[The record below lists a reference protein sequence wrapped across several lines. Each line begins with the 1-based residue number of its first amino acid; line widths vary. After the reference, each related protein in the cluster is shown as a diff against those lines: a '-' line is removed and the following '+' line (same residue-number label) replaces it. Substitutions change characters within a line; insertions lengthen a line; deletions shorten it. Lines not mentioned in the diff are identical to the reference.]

1 MLKWCQKRETCSLHT
16 ILSLQINA
24 QIGASNLIDP
34 EIGEVGVKGKGVCT
48 HPLPLNFRKI
58 GTNLMKHRKKIRR
71 KVKENLLY
79 KTCMIFKFMHVFKAY
94 NKYIYVMYIYLAIF

>member
-1 MLKWCQKRETCSLHT
+1 MLKWCQKWETCSLHT

-48 HPLPLNFRKI
+48 HPPSTF
-58 GTNLMKHRKKIRR
+58 
-71 KVKENLLY
+71 E
-79 KTCMIFKFMHVFKAY
+79 F
-94 NKYIYVMYIYLAIF
+94 